1 MRRLVVIVTAVT
13 VMMSIGIDARAGG
26 AVWEFE
32 GYHRP
37 GDIVESTTAVEWG
50 HDPSLGRPEDGPY
63 LVYLAPNDLVPQE
76 WPGIPDEAILV
87 GVVAVRTGPYQSD
100 GFSMGPDHAIARFE
114 IPDVPAGSY
123 QVLHCNDPCTTT
135 LGDIIGGWDLRV
147 LSGGEGRSASAIA
160 AEVKAVAPSLPLLL
174 DAELKPALVRE
185 RSRAT
190 TIRVTALL
198 GGEVVAL

>member
-63 LVYLAPNDLVPQE
+63 LVYLAPNDLAPQVGVPA
-76 WPGIPDEAILV
+76 EALLV
-87 GVVAVRTGPYQSD
+87 GVVEIELAPARSPN
-100 GFSMGPDHAIARFE
+100 HAIARFE
-114 IPDVPAGSY
+114 IPDVPAGRY

-147 LSGGEGRSASAIA
+147 LSGDDGRSAAAIA